1 MTTLKLAWTTRDG
14 MRYVVHAGLHLR
26 MRDLPGTNGELW
38 IVGRQT
44 APHWYDMVATGATP
58 QIAEARALAALGA

>member
-14 MRYVVHAGLHLR
+14 MLFAEHRGRTLQLR
-26 MRDLPGTNGELW
+26 VLPGTDGHLW
-38 IVGRQT
+38 ILGRET
-44 APHWYDMVATGATP
+44 GEPWFEMVATGATP